1 MAENEKQVDIKN
13 QSNYFFYVHYSKKT
27 YLEDLSRD
35 AKLYQFDSLEDKTR
49 QHYRLLRNRSNRK
62 MLSLNNTFP
71 AGVEVT
77 EIINQLDDFIKNSK
91 VSPITIADIN
101 SINKLNLNVNSLK
114 SKLKKSEDAAEEID
128 KYLKDVH
135 SLIDKFNKIDDN
147 LRKFYENATKQQ
159 KKDLRQLFQVNSM
172 DQLSVLK
179 ISKTGESAMKKIEDN
194 LRILEKK
201 DINQSIKDHYPELF
215 HSGKAEKHLDYKIN
229 YTPLGSEKTETLVVR
244 DIFNAISGNVSN
256 IQGAIGEAFIGL
268 FTIVKSDELV
278 DYFNKQVSSIQNL
291 KISTNAEGE
300 KTDKGVRSKAD
311 AIVNFQGQYYKLY
324 SQNNKDLSSFTSQL
338 NISVKNTKSIRKSV
352 PTSRF
357 KALTTRFYYLFSRL
371 SDKDQKYQ
379 YVLANFAALN
389 NRKGNIKDS
398 DFNKKQFTS
407 TANATRRYIAAK
419 NMEWAL
425 EGAGDNKIQVL
436 AFMNQAITINQ
447 YYGYI
452 ANYPTNLLPSVSIAS
467 VGDKNTPIPAGAT
480 INPVDD
486 TPDTKNIAAI
496 WRSNKVK
503 EALKSAEATIWG

>member
-1 MAENEKQVDIKN
+1 MAENEKQVNIKN

-49 QHYRLLRNRSNRK
+49 QHYRLLRNRANRK
-62 MLSLNNTFP
+62 MLALNNTFP

-91 VSPITIADIN
+91 ASPITVADIN
-101 SINKLNLNVNSLK
+101 SINNLNLNVNSLK
-114 SKLKKSEDAAEEID
+114 SKLKKSQDAAGEID

-135 SLIDKFNKIDDN
+135 SLIDKFSKIDDN
-147 LRKFYENATKQQ
+147 LRRFYEQATKQQ
-159 KKDLRQLFQVNSM
+159 KADLKQLFQVSSM

-179 ISKTGESAMKKIEDN
+179 ISKTGESAMKKIKDN
-194 LRILEKK
+194 LTILEEKN
-201 DINQSIKDHYPELF
+201 INQSIKDHYPELF
-215 HSGKAEKHLDYKIN
+215 HSGKAEKHLDYKVN

-256 IQGAIGEAFIGL
+256 IQGAIGEALIGL
-268 FTIVKSDELV
+268 FTIVKSDELI
-278 DYFNKQVSSIQNL
+278 DYFNKQIGSIQDL

-311 AIVNFQGQYYKLY
+311 ATASFQGQYYKF
-324 SQNNKDLSSFTSQL
+324 NGNLSSFTSQL
-338 NISVKNTKSIRKSV
+338 NISVKNTKSKRKSV

-357 KALTTRFYYLFSRL
+357 KALTTKFYYLFSRL

-398 DFNKKQFTS
+398 DFNKKQFSS

-467 VGDKNTPIPAGAT
+467 VADKNTPIPAGAT

-486 TPDTKNIAAI
+486 TPDTKNVAAI
-496 WRSNKVK
+496 WRSQKVK

>member
-1 MAENEKQVDIKN
+1 MAENEKQVNIKN

-49 QHYRLLRNRSNRK
+49 QHYRLLRNRANRK
-62 MLSLNNTFP
+62 MLALNNTFP

-77 EIINQLDDFIKNSK
+77 EIINQLDDFLKNDK
-91 VSPITIADIN
+91 TSPITLSDIK
-101 SINKLNLNVNSLK
+101 SINKLNLNANSLK
-114 SKLKKSEDAAEEID
+114 SKLKDAQTAAEALD
-128 KYLKDVH
+128 KYINETQQ
-135 SLIDKFNKIDDN
+135 LINKFEKIDEN
-147 LRKFYENATKQQ
+147 LKTFYRNATKSQ
-159 KKDLRQLFQVNSM
+159 KKNLKEFFQVKSMEDLSVTTIGKTSLTAMTAIKDGLEALKQNQKNLETNFNQLFHQ
-172 DQLSVLK
+172 
-179 ISKTGESAMKKIEDN
+179 KKN
-194 LRILEKK
+194 KS
-201 DINQSIKDHYPELF
+201 Q
-215 HSGKAEKHLDYKIN
+215 DYKIS
-229 YTPLGSEKTETLVVR
+229 YTPLDSEEKKTVVAS
-244 DIFNAISGNVSN
+244 DVFNSISGNTSN
-256 IQGAIGEAFIGL
+256 LRGAIGEVFIGL
-268 FTIVKSDELV
+268 FTIVKNEELV
-278 DYFNKQVSSIQNL
+278 EYFQNQLNQVEGL
-291 KISTNAEGE
+291 KITTRSEGE
-300 KTDKGVRSKAD
+300 KTDKGTRSKAD
-311 AIVNFQGQYYKLY
+311 ASISFNGQYLKMFT
-324 SQNNKDLSSFTSQL
+324 NGNTDLLNFVTQL
-338 NISVKNTKSIRKSV
+338 NISVKNTKSTRKSV

-425 EGAGDNKIQVL
+425 EGAGDNKVQVL

-467 VGDKNTPIPAGAT
+467 VGDKNTPIPAGAI

>member
-49 QHYRLLRNRSNRK
+49 QHYRLLRNRANRK
-62 MLSLNNTFP
+62 MLQLDNTFP
-71 AGVEVT
+71 AGVELT
-77 EIINQLDDFIKNSK
+77 EIINQLDDFLKNDK
-91 VSPITIADIN
+91 TSPITLSDIK
-101 SINKLNLNVNSLK
+101 SINNLNLNTNSLK
-114 SKLKKSEDAAEEID
+114 SKLKDAQTAAEALD
-128 KYLKDVH
+128 KYINQTQQ
-135 SLIDKFNKIDDN
+135 LINKFEKIDEN
-147 LRKFYENATKQQ
+147 LKTFYRNATKTQ
-159 KKDLRQLFQVNSM
+159 KKNLREFFQVNSIE
-172 DQLSVLK
+172 DLSVTTIGKTSLTAMSSIRDGLEALK
-179 ISKTGESAMKKIEDN
+179 QNQRN
-194 LRILEKK
+194 LEANF
-201 DINQSIKDHYPELF
+201 NQLF
-215 HSGKAEKHLDYKIN
+215 HQKKNKSQDYKIS
-229 YTPLGSEKTETLVVR
+229 YTPLGSEEKKTVVAS
-244 DIFNAISGNVSN
+244 DVFNSISGNTSN
-256 IQGAIGEAFIGL
+256 LRGAIGEAFMGL
-268 FTIVKSDELV
+268 FTIVKNEELV
-278 DYFNKQVSSIQNL
+278 EYFQNQLNQVEGL
-291 KISTNAEGE
+291 KITTRPEGE
-300 KTDKGVRSKAD
+300 KTDKGTRSKAD
-311 AIVNFQGQYYKLY
+311 ASISFNGQYLKMFT
-324 SQNNKDLSSFTSQL
+324 NGNTDLLNFVTQL
-338 NISVKNTKSIRKSV
+338 NISVKNTKSTRKSV

>member
-1 MAENEKQVDIKN
+1 MAENEKQVNIKN

-49 QHYRLLRNRSNRK
+49 QHYRLLRNRANRK
-62 MLSLNNTFP
+62 KLALNNTFP

-77 EIINQLDDFIKNSK
+77 EIINQLDDFLKNDK
-91 VSPITIADIN
+91 TSPITLSDIK
-101 SINKLNLNVNSLK
+101 SINKLNLNANSLK
-114 SKLKKSEDAAEEID
+114 SKLKDAQTAAEALD
-128 KYLKDVH
+128 KYINQTQQ
-135 SLIDKFNKIDDN
+135 LINKFEKIDEN
-147 LRKFYENATKQQ
+147 LKTFYRNATKSQ
-159 KKDLRQLFQVNSM
+159 KKNLKEFFQVNSM
-172 DQLSVLK
+172 EDLSVTT
-179 ISKTGESAMKKIEDN
+179 IGKTSLTAMTA
-194 LRILEKK
+194 
-201 DINQSIKDHYPELF
+201 IKDGLEALKQNQKNLETNFNQLF
-215 HSGKAEKHLDYKIN
+215 HQKKQKSQDYKIS
-229 YTPLGSEKTETLVVR
+229 YMPLDSEEKKTVVAS
-244 DIFNAISGNVSN
+244 DVFNSISGNASN
-256 IQGAIGEAFIGL
+256 LRGAIGEVFIGL
-268 FTIVKSDELV
+268 FTIVKNEELV
-278 DYFNKQVSSIQNL
+278 EYFQNQLNQVEGL
-291 KISTNAEGE
+291 KITTRPEGE
-300 KTDKGVRSKAD
+300 KTDKGIRSKAD
-311 AIVNFQGQYYKLY
+311 ASISFNGQYLKMFT
-324 SQNNKDLSSFTSQL
+324 NGNTDLLNFVTQL
-338 NISVKNTKSIRKSV
+338 NISVKNTKSTRKSV

-425 EGAGDNKIQVL
+425 EGAGDNKVQVL

-496 WRSNKVK
+496 WRSSKVK

>member
-1 MAENEKQVDIKN
+1 MAENEKQVNIKN

-27 YLEDLSRD
+27 YLEELSRD

-49 QHYRLLRNRSNRK
+49 QHYRLLRNRANRK
-62 MLSLNNTFP
+62 MLALNNTFP

-91 VSPITIADIN
+91 ASPITVADIN
-101 SINKLNLNVNSLK
+101 SINNLNLNVNSLK
-114 SKLKKSEDAAEEID
+114 SKLKKSQDAAGEID

-135 SLIDKFNKIDDN
+135 SLIDKFSKIDDN
-147 LRKFYENATKQQ
+147 LRNFYKQATKQQ
-159 KKDLRQLFQVNSM
+159 KADLKQLFQVSSM

-179 ISKTGESAMKKIEDN
+179 ISKTGESAMKKIKDN
-194 LRILEKK
+194 LTILEEK
-201 DINQSIKDHYPELF
+201 DINQAIKDHYPELF
-215 HSGKAEKHLDYKIN
+215 HSGKAEKHLDYKVN

-256 IQGAIGEAFIGL
+256 IQGAIGEALIGL
-268 FTIVKSDELV
+268 FTIVKSDELI
-278 DYFNKQVSSIQNL
+278 DYFNKQIGSVQDL

-311 AIVNFQGQYYKLY
+311 ATASFQGQYYKF
-324 SQNNKDLSSFTSQL
+324 NGNLSSFTSQL
-338 NISVKNTKSIRKSV
+338 NISVKNTKSKRKSV

-357 KALTTRFYYLFSRL
+357 KALTTKFYYLFSRL

-389 NRKGNIKDS
+389 NRKGNVKDS
-398 DFNKKQFTS
+398 DFNKKQFSS

-467 VGDKNTPIPAGAT
+467 VADKNTPIPAGAT

-486 TPDTKNIAAI
+486 TPDTKNVAAI
-496 WRSNKVK
+496 WRSQKIK

>member
-49 QHYRLLRNRSNRK
+49 QHYRLLRNRANRK
-62 MLSLNNTFP
+62 MLQLDNTFP
-71 AGVEVT
+71 AGVELT
-77 EIINQLDDFIKNSK
+77 EIINQLDDFLKNDK
-91 VSPITIADIN
+91 TSPITLSDIK
-101 SINKLNLNVNSLK
+101 SINNLNLNTNSLK
-114 SKLKKSEDAAEEID
+114 SKLKDAQTAAEALD
-128 KYLKDVH
+128 KYINQTQQ
-135 SLIDKFNKIDDN
+135 LINKFEKIDEN
-147 LRKFYENATKQQ
+147 LKTFYRNATKTQ
-159 KKDLRQLFQVNSM
+159 KKNLREFFQVNSIE
-172 DQLSVLK
+172 DLSVTTIGKTSLTAMSSIRDGLEALK
-179 ISKTGESAMKKIEDN
+179 QNQRN
-194 LRILEKK
+194 LEANF
-201 DINQSIKDHYPELF
+201 NQLF
-215 HSGKAEKHLDYKIN
+215 HQKKNNSQDYKIS
-229 YTPLGSEKTETLVVR
+229 YTPLGSEEKKTVVAS
-244 DIFNAISGNVSN
+244 DVFNSISGNTSN
-256 IQGAIGEAFIGL
+256 LRGAIGEVFIGL
-268 FTIVKSDELV
+268 FTIVKNEELV
-278 DYFNKQVSSIQNL
+278 EYFQNQLNQVEGL
-291 KISTNAEGE
+291 KITTRPEGE
-300 KTDKGVRSKAD
+300 KTDKGTRSKAD
-311 AIVNFQGQYYKLY
+311 ASISFNGQYLKMFT
-324 SQNNKDLSSFTSQL
+324 NGNTDLLNFVTQL
-338 NISVKNTKSIRKSV
+338 NISVKNTKSTRKSV

-425 EGAGDNKIQVL
+425 EGAGDNKVQVL

-503 EALKSAEATIWG
+503 EALKSAETTIWG